1 MLLNFLKK
9 RFWFSNLYSLPQF
22 PILASLKSVI
32 RFQNSNGFQILVSN
46 SPFIQMTKTL
56 IRFQNMDNVLSL
68 SWFSFS
74 LSNGFWLS
82 VLLVS
87 RVSESTF
94 QQSWLGFRPNSAHT
108 GKSGAKDFMFGCLSF
123 VFISGMRPS
132 PCSFTHFGSVLPP
145 ETFPLTGNFSSP
157 PYDILNTI
165 SNNCRLGDECRSYA

>member
-1 MLLNFLKK
+1 MDFKHPPL
-9 RFWFSNLYSLPQF
+9 
-22 PILASLKSVI
+22 
-32 RFQNSNGFQILVSN
+32 N

-56 IRFQNMDNVLSL
+56 IRFQNTDNVLSL

-87 RVSESTF
+87 RVSKSTF
-94 QQSWLGFRPNSAHT
+94 RRSWLGFRPNSAHT

-132 PCSFTHFGSVLPP
+132 LFLSVALLHCSYVFEILFRFHQVCVVYGLK
-145 ETFPLTGNFSSP
+145 EADLKGEGNHYMIADLVCLLLFFFF
-157 PYDILNTI
+157 L
-165 SNNCRLGDECRSYA
+165 